1 MAKEAIAALGALVG
15 MVIFLTL
22 ISGGNIHL
30 GTSPQGPSFSL
41 GYSGPG
47 SKG

>member
-22 ISGGNIHL
+22 IAGGNLHL
-30 GTSPQGPSFSL
+30 GTSPQGPSFGL
-41 GYSGPG
+41 GFTGPQA
-47 SKG
+47 K